1 MPFMIHRFFP
11 SGKETDACYQMAKAQ
26 DSLGPGKLKWD
37 DGKNQLVCYDGNGS
51 VDCDIE
57 NGSAKL
63 TVKCGMHNIVV
74 TF

>member
-26 DSLGPGKLKWD
+26 DNLGPGKLKWD
-37 DGKNQLVCYDGNGS
+37 DEKKQLVCYDGNGS
-51 VDCDIE
+51 VDCKI
-57 NGSAKL
+57 GSETSLKW
-63 TVKCGMHNIVV
+63 KCGMHDVVV